1 MKYQLLLKDI
11 HKYTER
17 IGNQA
22 EIENLKQACNVMHVV
37 PKEANDMMNVGRLQG
52 FDVSFQSILIILF
65 TLSPI
70 HIYLLFLFSFVYFPI
85 KLFIFSVKPCNVF
98 TIFNHFYI
106 KVYIDNYN

>member
-22 EIENLKQACNVMHVV
+22 EIDNLRQACNVMHVV

-52 FDVSFQSILIILF
+52 FDVSSEESML
-65 TLSPI
+65 
-70 HIYLLFLFSFVYFPI
+70 YF
-85 KLFIFSVKPCNVF
+85 
-98 TIFNHFYI
+98 
-106 KVYIDNYN
+106 